1 MPGKPKRPGG
11 HGYGRRSRKCIGRRF
26 KSSQQE
32 STVLEENVLDDHDKV
47 ISLIIL
53 NAHSYLC
60 NKPRVVFSWL
70 GYVVINCVANNL
82 NCDLANT
89 AEQHIMMPL

>member
-11 HGYGRRSRKCIGRRF
+11 HGYGRRSKKYIGRRF
-26 KSSQQE
+26 NSSQQK
-32 STVLEENVLDDHDKV
+32 STVLNENVLDDHDKV

-60 NKPRVVFSWL
+60 KPIHFE
-70 GYVVINCVANNL
+70 GYVFMVRLCCNKIVWQTTSIVI
-82 NCDLANT
+82 
-89 AEQHIMMPL
+89 

>member
-11 HGYGRRSRKCIGRRF
+11 HGYGRRSKKYIGRRF
-26 KSSQQE
+26 NSSQQK
-32 STVLEENVLDDHDKV
+32 STVLNENVLDDHDKV

-60 NKPRVVFSWL
+60 KHFEGCILVRLCCNKIVRQ
-70 GYVVINCVANNL
+70 
-82 NCDLANT
+82 T
-89 AEQHIMMPL
+89 KRHITMPL